1 MFDFDLVGVANL
13 AEAYEARGY
22 SHKDAVF
29 SQKVANALASFMGA
43 LNTVYPLSGWSLE
56 VVMHPAGI
64 KYIARVDCR
73 GKVTAVEM
81 FAKEFP
87 ISTSLGKL
95 LEEVYKRFSSG
106 IADIPPY
113 SMIRGRIDTKSFSD
127 YKVLL

>member
-1 MFDFDLVGVANL
+1 MFDFDLVGVADL

-22 SHKDAVF
+22 SHRDAVF
-29 SQKVANALASFMGA
+29 AQKVANALASFMGA

-56 VVMHPAGI
+56 VVMPAGI

-73 GKVTAVEM
+73 GRVTAVEM
-81 FAKEFP
+81 LAKEFP
-87 ISTSLGKL
+87 VSSSLGKL

-113 SMIRGRIDTKSFSD
+113 SMIRSRIDTKSFSA